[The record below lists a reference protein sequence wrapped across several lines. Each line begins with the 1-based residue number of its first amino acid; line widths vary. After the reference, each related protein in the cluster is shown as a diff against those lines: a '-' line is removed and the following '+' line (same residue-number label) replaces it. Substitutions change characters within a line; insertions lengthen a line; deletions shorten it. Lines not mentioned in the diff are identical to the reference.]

1 MFPCSKGHFIRAY
14 LDTYYLMALHILTL
28 NCIAATPK
36 AKDEFH
42 ICPDG
47 STILK
52 KYICDGYKDCRD
64 NSDELNCPA
73 GKLKLKN
80 NLLMPKTSIS

>member
-1 MFPCSKGHFIRAY
+1 
-14 LDTYYLMALHILTL
+14 MALHILNL
-28 NCIAATPK
+28 NCIAATTK

-73 GKLKLKN
+73 GKLKLEN
-80 NLLMPKTSIS
+80 NVLMPKTSIS